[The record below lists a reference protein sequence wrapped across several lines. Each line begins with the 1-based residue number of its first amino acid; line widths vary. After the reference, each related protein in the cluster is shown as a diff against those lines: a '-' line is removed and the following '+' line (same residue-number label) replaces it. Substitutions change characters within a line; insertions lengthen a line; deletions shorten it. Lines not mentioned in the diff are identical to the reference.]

1 MHSIRQSRTS
11 NHALIQTVTY
21 SRHTLSQ
28 TGTDS
33 RHTLRPTNAHS
44 RHSQTNIYNH
54 VERTGQT
61 VGQTFTDRKVRTHIR
76 HALMDRQA
84 HTENQQKDSK
94 TATKHESCST
104 HGQTH
109 TDR

>member
-44 RHSQTNIYNH
+44 RHSQTDIYNH

-94 TATKHESCST
+94 KATK
-104 HGQTH
+104 Q
-109 TDR
+109 

>member
-1 MHSIRQSRTS
+1 MHSFRQSRTADTHS
-11 NHALIQTVTY
+11 VRQTLTA
-21 SRHTLSQ
+21 
-28 TGTDS
+28 GIA
-33 RHTLRPTNAHS
+33 TLRPTNAHS
-44 RHSQTNIYNH
+44 RHSQTDIYNH

-94 TATKHESCST
+94 KATKQSCST
-104 HGQTH
+104 HEQTH